1 MLRPLLIALLLSF
14 VSAPVFAKIT
24 AEQSVEKEITVRN
37 ANGEE
42 AVKRVKAEKVVPG
55 EEVIY
60 SLRFSNDAAD
70 AADAIVLV
78 MPVPPEVS
86 YVEGTVAGE
95 DANITFSA
103 DGGQT
108 YVARGRLTV
117 AEEGVERPAKSNEI
131 THIKWT
137 LDNPLPARAK
147 SEVSFRAILK

>member
-1 MLRPLLIALLLSF
+1 MFRSLLLSLLF
-14 VSAPVFAKIT
+14 SAMTSPVLAKIV
-24 AEQSVEKEITVRN
+24 AEQHVEKEIMVRGD
-37 ANGEE
+37 NGETRTE
-42 AVKRVKAEKVVPG
+42 RVKAEKVVPG

-60 SLRFSNDAAD
+60 SLRFSNDADETAD
-70 AADAIVLV
+70 AVVLV

-86 YVEGTVAGE
+86 YVEGTVAGQ
-95 DANITFSA
+95 DANVTFSA

-117 AEEGVERPAKSNEI
+117 AEDGVQRPAKSNEI

-137 LDNPLPARAK
+137 LAETLPAKAK